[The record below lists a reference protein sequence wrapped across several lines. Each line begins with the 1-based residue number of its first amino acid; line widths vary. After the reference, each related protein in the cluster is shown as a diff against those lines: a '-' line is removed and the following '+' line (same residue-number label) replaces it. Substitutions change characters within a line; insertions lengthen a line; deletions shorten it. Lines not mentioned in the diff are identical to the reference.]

1 MILGWGLWARGKAC
15 KLTCRNEFSLDPRAK
30 SQSRTVI
37 TRVMEVWWSKDQW
50 RGEGVGD
57 WIEGVERN
65 ERVDTTFPKEVTQQN
80 FKQLTP
86 ASAIATA
93 AAAAVIAVTAASLV
107 QR

>member
-1 MILGWGLWARGKAC
+1 MILGWDLWARGKAC

-50 RGEGVGD
+50 RGEG
-57 WIEGVERN
+57 
-65 ERVDTTFPKEVTQQN
+65 RVDTTFPKEVTQQN

-86 ASAIATA
+86 GSAIAT